1 MTTPKPVS
9 EVIAGLRNAVTDWDG
24 SQMVDGEPPRDIL
37 RCRDLREAADA
48 LERIEEEKERA
59 TIAGME
65 EALRNVWQCYTG
77 NHPAYGVGPD
87 WDKALDGCCKLI
99 EADIAKL
106 KARAALR

>member
-1 MTTPKPVS
+1 MTHDVTAKELP
-9 EVIAGLRNAVTDWDG
+9 ERLRFHADAFGAISLTG
-24 SQMVDGEPPRDIL
+24 HLFRQ
-37 RCRDLREAADA
+37 AADELDRLA
-48 LERIEEEKERA
+48 GEVERARIE
-59 TIAGME
+59 GME

-106 KARAALR
+106 KAGGRTGAG